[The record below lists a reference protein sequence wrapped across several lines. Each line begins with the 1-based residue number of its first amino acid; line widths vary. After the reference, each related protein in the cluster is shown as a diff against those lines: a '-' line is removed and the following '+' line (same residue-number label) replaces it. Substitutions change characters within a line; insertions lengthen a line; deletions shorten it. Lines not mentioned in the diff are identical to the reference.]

1 MKKAVIVYQS
11 RTGITEKF
19 GNEISK
25 YISGKGID
33 TQTLSAKEYKSGIAE
48 QADYLLLGCW
58 TAGFLLLFQHPD
70 MVWKQFA
77 GKLPKLADKKVA
89 LFTTYK
95 IATGSM
101 FKSMKKHL
109 GKADSDLVELRS
121 KRGILSEENKAAL
134 ERFLGN

>member
-1 MKKAVIVYQS
+1 MKKAVIIYQS
-11 RTGITEKF
+11 KTGITEKYSR
-19 GNEISK
+19 EIST
-25 YISGKGID
+25 YISGKGIE
-33 TQTLSAKEYKSGIAE
+33 TQIIPVKEYKDGIAE

-70 MVWKQFA
+70 MAWKQLA
-77 GKLPKLADKKVA
+77 GKLPKVPDKRVA

-109 GKADSDLVELRS
+109 GKADSTLTELKS
-121 KRGILSEENKAAL
+121 KRGILSEGDKAVL
-134 ERFLGN
+134 DGFLRN